1 MRDLTL
7 GERVGIDTPTTEI
20 NIAGPRLEALGER
33 LGAVVVALD
42 ANRKIPSSF
51 APITLAAR
59 EMRPGAKFGNG
70 GALEIEFAALPA
82 DVERLMLILYIVGGI
97 GTGVTFLDFQSL
109 SATVGDNRLTLDLTN
124 RGEASLILVELYRH
138 KGAWRLAAN
147 GQGFVGG
154 IGAVAS
160 ALDIVIDVPH
170 PPETPHQGGS
180 NYPPPP
186 QSGSWSGSGFA
197 IERRH
202 IITNAHVVN
211 GAKTIMVASE
221 RETLASEVVF
231 VDPRNDI
238 ALLRVSSDMPG
249 VARFRNLLDIH
260 LGEDVVVLGFPLQ
273 GLLGAGPQATT
284 GNVSSLCG
292 MGNDV
297 SVMQYTAPTAS
308 GNSGGPIL
316 DAGGLVVGQ
325 VHSSLNLDSVRMDG
339 NRAENVNFGAKAG
352 VIRLFLAMSGIEP
365 VLTPEM
371 PPRPRADV
379 VREARGYIYR
389 ILCES

>member
-1 MRDLTL
+1 
-7 GERVGIDTPTTEI
+7 
-20 NIAGPRLEALGER
+20 
-33 LGAVVVALD
+33 
-42 ANRKIPSSF
+42 
-51 APITLAAR
+51 
-59 EMRPGAKFGNG
+59 MRPGAKFGDG
-70 GALEIEFAALPA
+70 GALVIEFDQLPA
-82 DVERLMLILYIVGGI
+82 DVERVMLILYIVGGI
-97 GTGVTFLDFQSL
+97 GTGITFLDFQSL
-109 SATVGDNRLTLDLTN
+109 TATVGENRFTLDLTS
-124 RGEASLILVELYRH
+124 RGEASLIFVELYRH

-160 ALDIVIDVPH
+160 ALGIVIDVPH
-170 PPETPHQGGS
+170 PPEAPHGGAPG
-180 NYPPPP
+180 YPPPP

-211 GAKTIMVASE
+211 GANKIMVASE
-221 RETLASEVVF
+221 RETLAAELVF
-231 VDPRNDI
+231 ADPRNDI
-238 ALLRVSSDMPG
+238 ALLRVMSDVPG
-249 VARFRNLLDIH
+249 VARFRNSLDIH

-339 NRAENVNFGAKAG
+339 NRAENVNFGAKSG